1 MNNPLKHTY
10 CVCKYTYKYIS
21 AGWCDDDNDYDDVG
35 DDDDGGEIGAQVVL
49 RQVAYSRPPAQYIL
63 KSSAP
68 STLPPAP
75 SFNCCTSSN
84 CADWEKVVR
93 DSTYVGLAW

>member
-35 DDDDGGEIGAQVVL
+35 DDDDGGGWSWDLLHLYFKACKSNGGLTEMSAGGDKIIDNVL
-49 RQVAYSRPPAQYIL
+49 QSLYGQI
-63 KSSAP
+63 
-68 STLPPAP
+68 
-75 SFNCCTSSN
+75 
-84 CADWEKVVR
+84 
-93 DSTYVGLAW
+93 

>member
-35 DDDDGGEIGAQVVL
+35 DDDDGDGGTCCICI
-49 RQVAYSRPPAQYIL
+49 SRRA
-63 KSSAP
+63 
-68 STLPPAP
+68 
-75 SFNCCTSSN
+75 
-84 CADWEKVVR
+84 KVMGV
-93 DSTYVGLAW
+93 

>member
-35 DDDDGGEIGAQVVL
+35 DDDDGDVGTCCICI
-49 RQVAYSRPPAQYIL
+49 SRRA
-63 KSSAP
+63 
-68 STLPPAP
+68 
-75 SFNCCTSSN
+75 
-84 CADWEKVVR
+84 KVMGV
-93 DSTYVGLAW
+93 